1 MSGELSDSKII
12 CVCVC
17 VCVQK
22 ERERERKRDRIM
34 EVPSREVF
42 SALDKK
48 FCP

>member
-1 MSGELSDSKII
+1 MSGELSDSKIM
-12 CVCVC
+12 CVC

-22 ERERERKRDRIM
+22 ERERERKSDRIM
-34 EVPSREVF
+34 EVPSRKVF